1 MFSKLLIKNFALFK
15 SLDWQQHG
23 AINVIVGKNDTGKS
37 HLLKLL
43 YCLAK
48 SLEEFSRRRPAMPWR
63 EVLAQKLIWTFQTE
77 ALGELVCR
85 GEKRTQVDFT
95 LNDDSYLFSY
105 GRSAQQK
112 VATATE
118 NAVSQDELS
127 AIFIPPKELLTA
139 FEAIEATREKL
150 EIFGFDDTY
159 YDLIRALRL
168 PTTKGNIESN
178 LKQVLKSL
186 EMLFSGNIAQSK
198 SNGQFVFQRN
208 NQNFTMPQ
216 TAEGIKKIGILSLL
230 IRNRTLNK
238 NSILFLD
245 EPETNL
251 HPEYIVK
258 LMTMLMGLSRAGIQ
272 IYMATHSYFVI
283 KQLHILAK
291 EHNLHD
297 HVQFCSLSR
306 DGETVQAAFSD
317 LRDGMPD
324 NPIIDESIALY
335 RSELSI
341 DLKHAKR

>member
-48 SLEEFSRRRPAMPWR
+48 SLEEFSRRQPGMPWR
-63 EVLAQKLIWTFQTE
+63 EVLARKLDWTFQSE
-77 ALGELVCR
+77 ELGELIHR

-95 LNDDSYLFSY
+95 LNNDSYLFSF
-105 GRSAQQK
+105 GSSAKKK
-112 VATATE
+112 VTTATE
-118 NAVSQDELS
+118 NAVPQDELS
-127 AIFIPPKELLTA
+127 PIFIPPKELLTA
-139 FEAIEATREKL
+139 FGAIAATRERL
-150 EIFGFDDTY
+150 EIRGFDDTY
-159 YDLIRALRL
+159 YDLILALRL
-168 PTTKGNIESN
+168 PTTKGNIEAN
-178 LKQVLKSL
+178 LKKVLKSL
-186 EMLFSGNIAQSK
+186 DLLFSGNIVQIKNSE
-198 SNGQFVFQRN
+198 SFFFQRN
-208 NQNFTMPQ
+208 GQNYTMPQ

-238 NSILFLD
+238 KSILFLD

-258 LMTMLMGLSRAGIQ
+258 LMTMLMSLSRAGIQ
-272 IYMATHSYFVI
+272 IYMATHSYFAI

-291 EHNLHD
+291 EHNRHD

-324 NPIIDESIALY
+324 NPIINESIALY
-335 RSELSI
+335 QRELSV
-341 DLKHAKR
+341 DLKR